1 MGKEAEPWGL
11 LVRVRYTEAKRAR
24 FYRLALPDAESAEGV
39 TTAPQTLTTGPPNPS
54 IYLLQNY

>member
-1 MGKEAEPWGL
+1 MRA
-11 LVRVRYTEAKRAR
+11 RYTEAKRAR

-54 IYLLQNY
+54 IYLRNQLLLPSAATS